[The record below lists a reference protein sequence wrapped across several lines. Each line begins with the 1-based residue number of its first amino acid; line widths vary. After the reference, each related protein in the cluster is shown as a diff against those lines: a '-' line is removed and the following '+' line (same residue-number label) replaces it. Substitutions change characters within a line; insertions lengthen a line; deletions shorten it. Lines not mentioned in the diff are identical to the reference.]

1 MEKMKKLNLMMFFVG
16 LLFCISCQDAEL
28 TLGEEGFDCG
38 SSSKIVKKV
47 KNQEGRLHYNTFLKR
62 YAITV
67 TEANTYDSKDVGLIC
82 TNTEHLTIPSKE
94 EAISVVL
101 DRKSTRLNSSHV
113 KNSYAVFCLKKKINH
128 ALNLT

>member
-1 MEKMKKLNLMMFFVG
+1 MEKLKKLNLMMFFVG

-28 TLGEEGFDCG
+28 TLGEEDFDCG

-94 EAISVVL
+94 EAISVVFDGRYRESDEISPIAGTTFYEL
-101 DRKSTRLNSSHV
+101 ELQ
-113 KNSYAVFCLKKKINH
+113 KIKFK
-128 ALNLT
+128 

>member
-1 MEKMKKLNLMMFFVG
+1 MKKLNLMMFFVG

-94 EAISVVL
+94 EAISVVFDGRYRESDEISPIAGTTFYEL
-101 DRKSTRLNSSHV
+101 ELQ
-113 KNSYAVFCLKKKINH
+113 KIKFK
-128 ALNLT
+128 

>member
-94 EAISVVL
+94 EAISVVFDGRYRESDEISPIAGTTFYEL
-101 DRKSTRLNSSHV
+101 ELQ
-113 KNSYAVFCLKKKINH
+113 KIKFK
-128 ALNLT
+128 